1 MGELKTEKSNESIDR
16 LVTKNG
22 KLKENLK
29 NLQKILEENAQKLQI
44 LKQEEEELVKK
55 SKKRCQLILLKLIVA
70 SCPNW
75 ANTKHVLAQEF
86 TGLALIDFQS
96 LIVGL
101 NWLYF
106 RLGSLLF
113 ISLD

>member
-55 SKKRCQLILLKLIVA
+55 SKKRC
-70 SCPNW
+70 
-75 ANTKHVLAQEF
+75 
-86 TGLALIDFQS
+86 
-96 LIVGL
+96 
-101 NWLYF
+101 
-106 RLGSLLF
+106 
-113 ISLD
+113 

>member
-1 MGELKTEKSNESIDR
+1 MIDAEQQKIEIKENKLKDIKDRNWVLERKMGELKTEKSNESIDR

-55 SKKRCQLILLKLIVA
+55 SKKRC
-70 SCPNW
+70 
-75 ANTKHVLAQEF
+75 
-86 TGLALIDFQS
+86 
-96 LIVGL
+96 
-101 NWLYF
+101 
-106 RLGSLLF
+106 
-113 ISLD
+113 